1 VGVALRA
8 MLIASQLVKQFPAL
22 YEPRRFIAALKQ
34 KPATGLCPEP
44 DKSNPPIHPPPHPVT
59 GPLYLRFVLV
69 LSFDV
74 PVGFP
79 STPFSSG
86 FPA

>member
-1 VGVALRA
+1 

-22 YEPRRFIAALKQ
+22 YEPRRFIAVLKN
-34 KPATGLCPEP
+34 KPAAGLCYEP
-44 DKSNPPIHPPPHPVT
+44 DKSNPFTPLPIP
-59 GPLYLRFVLV
+59 GPIYLRSVLV

-74 PVGFP
+74 PVVFP
-79 STPFSSG
+79 STSFSSG